1 MAQQRGT
8 IEEYTIQSNYL
19 NQSITFMVY
28 LPYNYSDLYTYPL
41 VIAQDGRDY
50 FQLGRINKVADK
62 LISERDIEDVIIAGI
77 PYENPQVRWEKYHPD
92 GSLHNA
98 YIHFLVYEFLPYMKN
113 RFSID
118 DLAGSRTL
126 IGDSLGGTVSLLT
139 ALKYPH
145 TFSNVIMHSP
155 YVDERIIQHVQE
167 ADMTSFSIYHVIGK
181 QETAVKT
188 TKGEIKDFLEPNR
201 KLNEIF
207 EAKPLAYYYYHEL
220 EGSHTWKSWQPDVV
234 TAMKK
239 MFKKADK

>member
-1 MAQQRGT
+1 MTQQRGT
-8 IEEYTIQSNYL
+8 INEHTIQSEYL

-62 LISERDIEDVIIAGI
+62 LISENEIEDVIIAGI
-77 PYENPQVRWEKYHPD
+77 PYENPQVRWGKYHPD

-98 YIHFLVYEFLPYMKN
+98 YIHFLVYEFLPYMKKH
-113 RFSID
+113 FAID

-126 IGDSLGGTVSLLT
+126 IGDSLGGTISLLT

-145 TFSNVIMHSP
+145 TFSNVIMQSP
-155 YVDERIIQHVQE
+155 YVDDRIIRNVQE
-167 ADMTSFSIYHVIGK
+167 ANMAGFSIYHVIGK

-188 TKGEIKDFLEPNR
+188 TKGEIRDFLEPNR
-201 KLNEIF
+201 KLHEVLQT
-207 EAKPLAYYYYHEL
+207 KPLAYYSYHEL
-220 EGSHTWKSWQPDVV
+220 EGNHTWKTWQPDVV
-234 TAMKK
+234 TAVRKL
-239 MFKKADK
+239 FKKAGN